1 MTTTRREWMKVAAV
15 AGGALSASPA
25 LVGCE
30 RVISRVTEE
39 FGQTIPERVSVAG
52 GPEIDP
58 SFHLLSLLRTFAAS
72 RVRSVQALASPV
84 ETSELRATPTFGA
97 EQ

>member
-15 AGGALSASPA
+15 AGGVFSLPPA

-30 RVISRVTEE
+30 RAISSVTKE

-52 GPEIDP
+52 GSEIDP
-58 SFHLLSLLRTFAAS
+58 TFHLLSRAS
-72 RVRSVQALASPV
+72 CRY
-84 ETSELRATPTFGA
+84 
-97 EQ
+97 